1 VGDSVISHSLP
12 NKSSRL
18 ISLDV
23 VRGITI
29 AFMILVNDNGSERY
43 AYWPLKHAAWSGW
56 TPTDLVFRRSCFSS
70 ARRLCSQRIRAVRAV
85 SRAGRCCFTL

>member
-56 TPTDLVFRRSCFSS
+56 TPTDLVFPSFLFLVGVVDCVLNGFAPC
-70 ARRLCSQRIRAVRAV
+70 AR
-85 SRAGRCCFTL
+85 